1 MRKILEILAAVGS
14 IVLNGF
20 VVPLLI
26 EQYPEYFKDNPW
38 ILPISV
44 VVSASLALPL
54 LLHYLIP
61 VLIGGIHRQLGT
73 RYPVMAWIVVIA
85 VGALVGAG
93 IAAGGYWLLLKHER
107 HLAKS
112 HLPNPPDNGASIT
125 PVPLHSARPTITM
138 SEYGSEPGSKI
149 YATIR
154 VESPPPSD
162 APFHLLLATRVQDS
176 TVDEMEDTQIG
187 KSSLLPVTGQTI
199 EVVVPQRFLERA
211 YQLKFVRVILILLP
225 APIQSDQIAKLS
237 DVIRVGGQIAINNSF
252 VMRVLPVVPKAGANW
267 NTEGRTFGPPEE
279 PPQGEIHDPNRE
291 KDAQ

>member
-85 VGALVGAG
+85 GGAVVGAG
-93 IAAGGYWLLLKHER
+93 IAAGGSSLFLKHAP
-107 HLAKS
+107 HHA
-112 HLPNPPDNGASIT
+112 NT
-125 PVPLHSARPTITM
+125 
-138 SEYGSEPGSKI
+138 
-149 YATIR
+149 
-154 VESPPPSD
+154 PPP
-162 APFHLLLATRVQDS
+162 Q
-176 TVDEMEDTQIG
+176 
-187 KSSLLPVTGQTI
+187 
-199 EVVVPQRFLERA
+199 
-211 YQLKFVRVILILLP
+211 
-225 APIQSDQIAKLS
+225 
-237 DVIRVGGQIAINNSF
+237 
-252 VMRVLPVVPKAGANW
+252 
-267 NTEGRTFGPPEE
+267 PP
-279 PPQGEIHDPNRE
+279 P
-291 KDAQ
+291 